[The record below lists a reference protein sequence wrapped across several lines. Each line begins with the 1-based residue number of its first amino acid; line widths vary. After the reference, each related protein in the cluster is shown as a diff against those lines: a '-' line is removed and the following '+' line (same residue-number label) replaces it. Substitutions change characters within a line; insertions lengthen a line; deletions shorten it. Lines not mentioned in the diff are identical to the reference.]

1 MKRRKRED
9 GFVMLEV
16 MAILMIVLLLVS
28 TLYGIA
34 GMRYRRAL
42 AKIQEEEAYYTAIAA
57 VRMMAKEVVEE
68 DADEGSISC
77 MLTKGSGMRKKN
89 TFIEFESDIDGEIVE
104 IPVTVWS
111 ERNGEELILGA
122 ESGTGTASRTIRMQ
136 LKKEVE
142 IQELPSENPWTEAT
156 PSNPVIQT
164 IIRWVPVSYQIGNVD
179 GSR

>member
-68 DADEGSISC
+68 DADERSISC
-77 MLTKGSGMRKKN
+77 MLTKGSGIS
-89 TFIEFESDIDGEIVE
+89 TISPSISDSNSMKVFFFL
-104 IPVTVWS
+104 IPLPFVS
-111 ERNGEELILGA
+111 
-122 ESGTGTASRTIRMQ
+122 MQ
-136 LKKEVE
+136 EM
-142 IQELPSENPWTEAT
+142 LPSSASSSTTSLA
-156 PSNPVIQT
+156 
-164 IIRWVPVSYQIGNVD
+164 IILTAAMAV
-179 GSR
+179 

>member
-34 GMRYRRAL
+34 GMRHRRAL
-42 AKIQEEEAYYTAIAA
+42 AKIQGEEAYYASIAA

-68 DADEGSISC
+68 GGEEGTVSY
-77 MLTKGSGMRKKN
+77 MLTKGNGMRKKAVS
-89 TFIEFESDIDGEIVE
+89 IEFESDAGEEIIE

-122 ESGTGTASRTIRMQ
+122 ESGTGTASRIVTMR
-136 LKKEVE
+136 LKREVE
-142 IQELPSENPWTEAT
+142 ILEIPAEEPWTETT
-156 PSNPVIQT
+156 PSNPVIRT
-164 IIRWVPVSYQIGNVD
+164 IIRWVPVDYQIGNVE
-179 GSR
+179 